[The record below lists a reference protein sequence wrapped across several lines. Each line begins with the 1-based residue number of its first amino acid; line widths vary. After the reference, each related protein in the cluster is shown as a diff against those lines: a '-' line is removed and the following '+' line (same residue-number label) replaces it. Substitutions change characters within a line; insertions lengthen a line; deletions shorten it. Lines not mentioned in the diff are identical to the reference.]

1 MTPTSAPTAATSPGQ
16 PSPGQPG
23 AAAGGES
30 RPGPFAIF
38 GPATADP
45 GAPDLERIREI
56 ANAIVPF
63 RRFVGIDITEI
74 DAERSVV
81 EIPDRPDLTNQLGT
95 VHAGALFL
103 AADLAGAAAVAGAL
117 APRLSRFEYLV
128 VRDARSTF
136 RKPANG
142 RVRAIGLVD
151 EREARRVLAG
161 TGPERFDL
169 DVRALL
175 YDDADVLVARFHFDY
190 ACAIA
195 GD

>member
-1 MTPTSAPTAATSPGQ
+1 MTSTSAPATPPRQAGAPPAGPGETAR
-16 PSPGQPG
+16 G
-23 AAAGGES
+23 AA
-30 RPGPFAIF
+30 GPFAIF
-38 GPATADP
+38 DQATADTS
-45 GAPDLERIREI
+45 APDFDRIREI

-81 EIPDRPDLTNQLGT
+81 EIPDRADLTNQLGT

-117 APRLSRFEYLV
+117 AARLSRFESLV
-128 VRDARSTF
+128 VRDARSAF
-136 RKPANG
+136 RRPARG
-142 RVRAIGLVD
+142 RIRAVGLVD
-151 EREARRVLAG
+151 ERETRRVRAG

-169 DVRALL
+169 DVRAVL
-175 YDDADVLVARFHFDY
+175 YDDADVVVARFHFDY